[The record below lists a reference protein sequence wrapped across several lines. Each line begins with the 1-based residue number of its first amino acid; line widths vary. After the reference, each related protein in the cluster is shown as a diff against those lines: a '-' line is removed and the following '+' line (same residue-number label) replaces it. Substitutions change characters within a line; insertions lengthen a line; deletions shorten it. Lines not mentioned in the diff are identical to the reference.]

1 MAAIE
6 KYKKNTKV
14 QGVFFRIF
22 LYLFCIFL
30 YFYKKNTK
38 KIRKKYESK
47 ISKIQNTK
55 KIQTQNLENTK
66 YKKNTKKIRIQ
77 NLKNTKYKIN
87 TKKYEKNTKY
97 KKIQTQHLQNAK
109 FRKIQTQRRKKKANP
124 MFTFGRK
131 TQIAKKMQ
139 KQHVVFSTPC
149 SSDFVFSSRI
159 IFVFFLYF

>member
-1 MAAIE
+1 MRKNKKNTKIQSVFLAAIE

-14 QGVFFRIF
+14 QGVFFSYF
-22 LYLFCIFL
+22 LYLFCIFFVFL
-30 YFYKKNTK
+30 P
-38 KIRKKYESK
+38 KKYETSTKKYEKNTNPKSQKYKIQKKYKPK
-47 ISKIQNTK
+47 ISKIQNT
-55 KIQTQNLENTK
+55 
-66 YKKNTKKIRIQ
+66 
-77 NLKNTKYKIN
+77 
-87 TKKYEKNTKY
+87 

-159 IFVFFLYF
+159 IFVFFWYF

>member
-1 MAAIE
+1 MRKNKKNTKIQSVFLAAIE

-14 QGVFFRIF
+14 QGVFFSYF
-22 LYLFCIFL
+22 CLYLFCIFL

-77 NLKNTKYKIN
+77 NLKNTKYE
-87 TKKYEKNTKY
+87 KK
-97 KKIQTQHLQNAK
+97 
-109 FRKIQTQRRKKKANP
+109 R
-124 MFTFGRK
+124 
-131 TQIAKKMQ
+131 QI
-139 KQHVVFSTPC
+139 PC
-149 SSDFVFSSRI
+149 SLSEEKPKLQKKCKNNMLYFLHPAVLILYFQ
-159 IFVFFLYF
+159 VVLFLYFFCIFNSFQHSLL